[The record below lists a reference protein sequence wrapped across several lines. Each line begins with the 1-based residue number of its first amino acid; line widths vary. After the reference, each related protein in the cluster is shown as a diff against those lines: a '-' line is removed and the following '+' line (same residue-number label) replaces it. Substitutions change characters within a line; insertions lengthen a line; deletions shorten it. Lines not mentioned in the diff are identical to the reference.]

1 MSTFLLPLLVSLLP
15 PIVFFYFSFP
25 PLLSFLHSLLAL
37 SFLSLPLPFLTT
49 SSSPRPFHSSSCYII
64 FSIIEMRQALRTQLE
79 QMGSKLPWNHIT
91 DQIGMFCF
99 TGIST
104 PQVGT
109 SSFIFLPWSYRN
121 RYLNIRCD
129 KFLFFSICLSFSRT
143 PNAPFFSA
151 CHHHFLPITLFFLF
165 FYVPLLLSLR
175 VFIYLFPF
183 SRQVLKMREL
193 GIYCTERKEKW
204 DVEIKEE

>member
-1 MSTFLLPLLVSLLP
+1 
-15 PIVFFYFSFP
+15 
-25 PLLSFLHSLLAL
+25 
-37 SFLSLPLPFLTT
+37 
-49 SSSPRPFHSSSCYII
+49 
-64 FSIIEMRQALRTQLE
+64 MRQALRTQLE

-121 RYLNIRCD
+121 HYLNIRCD
-129 KFLFFSICLSFSRT
+129 KFLFSRFVRLFL
-143 PNAPFFSA
+143 ALRM
-151 CHHHFLPITLFFLF
+151 HHHFLPLTLFFLY

-183 SRQVLKMREL
+183 FPQVLKMREL
-193 GIYCTERKEKW
+193 GIYCTDDGRISIAGLNKNNVQNVAK
-204 DVEIKEE
+204 VIHAVTSV